1 MSGRG
6 GEPVAAGDRDDDPL
20 HVAAIARA
28 FRVLEALSA
37 ADRPMTLTQLV
48 RPSGLG
54 KSAVQRITHTL
65 GALGYLKQDAAT
77 RAWSLS
83 SRMLA
88 FSQAVLG
95 QDRVREAALPHL
107 EALAREC
114 GETVNLTRLEGVD
127 VVYIAR
133 YPSVHAVSVDL
144 RVGSRLPAFC
154 TSPGRA
160 MLARLPAD
168 ESHGILARSAR
179 KAWTANTVTETAKHA
194 ANVDETRKR
203 GYAVN
208 DQETFAGDVSI
219 AAAPVDAAGQVAGAT
234 DIAAPSPR
242 WTLAELQRKLARR
255 LVRAAGEV
263 SKGLGVAG

>member
-1 MSGRG
+1 M
-6 GEPVAAGDRDDDPL
+6 
-20 HVAAIARA
+20 
-28 FRVLEALSA
+28 LEALSA

-95 QDRVREAALPHL
+95 QDRVREVALPHL

-179 KAWTANTVTETAKHA
+179 KAWTANTVTETAKLA
-194 ANVDETRKR
+194 AIVDETRKR

-208 DQETFAGDVSI
+208 DQETFVGDVSI
-219 AAAPVDAAGQVAGAT
+219 AAAIVDAAGQVAGAIN
-234 DIAAPSPR
+234 IAVPSPR